1 MIWCGLA
8 NSNPIHKVLTAIR
21 FRLAHSLLDIVPATA
36 IKSHASLLAS
46 ISSDLDLFPN
56 SAKDLLPLLIEACCI
71 CWQFPNCISCPL
83 QQRIGKELQPR
94 RGITRRSNKRLTK
107 SQPTENEISHWSG
120 LFHGKSWSWFQI
132 AADQLYRNIALI
144 CLYLQYGV
152 WYYLFGKNGPGWRI
166 FNFKT
171 APTVT

>member
-8 NSNPIHKVLTAIR
+8 NSNPIHKALTAIR

-56 SAKDLLPLLIEACCI
+56 SAEDLLPLLIEACCI

-107 SQPTENEISHWSG
+107 SQPTEMKFRTGQGSFMAKVGLGFKSRLISCIEI
-120 LFHGKSWSWFQI
+120 L
-132 AADQLYRNIALI
+132 L
-144 CLYLQYGV
+144 
-152 WYYLFGKNGPGWRI
+152 
-166 FNFKT
+166 
-171 APTVT
+171 

>member
-8 NSNPIHKVLTAIR
+8 NSNPIHKALTAIR

-120 LFHGKSWSWFQI
+120 LFHGKS
-132 AADQLYRNIALI
+132 
-144 CLYLQYGV
+144 
-152 WYYLFGKNGPGWRI
+152 
-166 FNFKT
+166 
-171 APTVT
+171 